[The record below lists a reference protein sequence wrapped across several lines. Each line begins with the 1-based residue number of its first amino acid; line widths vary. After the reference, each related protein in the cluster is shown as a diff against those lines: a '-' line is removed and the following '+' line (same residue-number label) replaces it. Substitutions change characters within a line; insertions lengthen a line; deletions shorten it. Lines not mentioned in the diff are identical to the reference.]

1 MNRFKDYSKKL
12 HWAYIV
18 NSLMTSGHTGNQFV
32 RFALVGSSGVFTNLA
47 VYSGLIY
54 LLSVHYLMAATL
66 SFVTAMSGNFILNL
80 RWTFKTHGQGIKA
93 IRNQYLKYAVV
104 TLVGYGINII
114 TLWLLVDTWHWHK
127 VLAQLVAITMTGI
140 SNFLGSKLWAFKIEA
155 IGHGL

>member
-1 MNRFKDYSKKL
+1 LNRFKNYSEKL

-32 RFALVGSSGVFTNLA
+32 RFALVGSSGVLSNLA

-54 LLSVHYLMAATL
+54 LLSVYYLIAATL

-93 IRNQYLKYAVV
+93 IRDQYMKYAVV

-114 TLWLLVDTWHWHK
+114 TLWLLVDTWNWHK
-127 VLAQLVAITMTGI
+127 VLAQLVAITMTSM
-140 SNFLGSKLWAFKIEA
+140 SNFLGSKLWAFKLN
-155 IGHGL
+155 GNQ

>member
-1 MNRFKDYSKKL
+1 LNRFKDYSKKL

-54 LLSVHYLMAATL
+54 LLSVYYLIAATL

-93 IRNQYLKYAVV
+93 IRDQYLKYAVV

-127 VLAQLVAITMTGI
+127 VLAQLVAITMTSM
-140 SNFLGSKLWAFKIEA
+140 SNFLGSKLWAFKLN
-155 IGHGL
+155 GNQ